1 MGKHLEGHG
10 DVAAAGDGVLTGAL
24 LELVGELS
32 SVMFSVKDADGRYTR
47 VNDAF
52 VRRTRE
58 RSAAAVLGRTAAELF
73 EPALAER
80 YTEQDAQVLATGKP
94 LHQELEL
101 IRRAGGAPG
110 WYLTNKA
117 ALPGPDGPTGVVA
130 LSEDLRAADADDP
143 ALTSLARV
151 AELVQRRLDDPP
163 RLAEM
168 ASAAG
173 CSASALERRVRRVYG
188 LSPTQLVLR
197 ARIDTA
203 RELLTSST
211 VPLAEIALRCGF
223 YDQPS
228 FTRQFTRLAGET
240 PGQHRRRARRWP
252 PPDRK

>member
-1 MGKHLEGHG
+1 MGQQLEGRDTPADPTG
-10 DVAAAGDGVLTGAL
+10 GLTGAL

-32 SVMFSVKDADGRYTR
+32 SVMFSVKGSDGRYTR

-80 YTEQDAQVLATGKP
+80 YIEQDALVLTTGKA

-101 IRRAGGAPG
+101 IRRAGGVPG
-110 WYLTNKA
+110 WYLTSKV
-117 ALPGPDGPTGVVA
+117 ALLGPDGPRGVVA
-130 LSEDLRAADADDP
+130 LSEDLRAADAEDP

-151 AELVQRRLDDPP
+151 VEQVHTRLDDPP

-168 ASAAG
+168 AAAAG
-173 CSASALERRVRRVYG
+173 CSISALERRVRRVYG

-197 ARIDTA
+197 ARIDAA
-203 RELLTSST
+203 RELLTAST
-211 VPLAEIALRCGF
+211 VPLAEIAQRCGF

-240 PGQHRRRARRWP
+240 PGQYRRRARR
-252 PPDRK
+252 